1 MKDSVTLSGQRRH
14 WSHFNVQ
21 TRCNLLRVFFGVIIL
36 KRKYNWITTNQ
47 PEQKKK
53 ITTSNRRIERGKT
66 RTADGRLVLRG
77 FVGPITNQSNT
88 KFIDSDLFRQSTKK
102 ITPLLKHIVIKT
114 RLLRYQDV
122 HNQAYIMVMASNR
135 WLGARLDCLASLLV
149 GAVALAAILVSQD
162 AGKLK
167 ILTIVLVF
175 LCKVRI
181 YIVVY

>member
-1 MKDSVTLSGQRRH
+1 M
-14 WSHFNVQ
+14 
-21 TRCNLLRVFFGVIIL
+21 
-36 KRKYNWITTNQ
+36 
-47 PEQKKK
+47 
-53 ITTSNRRIERGKT
+53 
-66 RTADGRLVLRG
+66 
-77 FVGPITNQSNT
+77 
-88 KFIDSDLFRQSTKK
+88 
-102 ITPLLKHIVIKT
+102 KHIVINT
-114 RLLRYQDV
+114 RLLRYQDI
-122 HNQAYIMVMASNR
+122 HNQAYVMVMASGR